1 MEVDEG
7 YYPMDVDDDVQ
18 QMLAR
23 EIAHMRQ
30 APSIHTAPNNLREP
44 TAVPDDSNQMIP
56 EPCLPPPFAWE
67 VQRTSPD
74 WSTPNGSA
82 NPNSLPPVMTSPQVV
97 PFTLSETPFGLH
109 HLALVVDTNYLIS
122 YLSFLKDLM
131 KWIPTPKMLV
141 VIPWVVVKELDSL
154 KEPYKRKVAPL
165 AQAVKDRIINPLN
178 TIDEGANARPNA
190 RDRLQDSARQATNF
204 IQELQVARH
213 PGLKGQTSYDYL
225 ADVNLSE
232 LNNDDRILECAR
244 FVRSRI
250 APNVL
255 MMTNDKNLGVKSRI
269 HGIDVAAH
277 YRKSAQDFLN
287 DIRISLGEQPVPI
300 VACAGTTPIRKA
312 NGVKQTISTPD
323 SEPRWGPAGNL
334 TKTTARLIPDPPP
347 QNRGQTRSATLQAA
361 LAPNSARTKRRD
373 SLPSVNPSKEAPS
386 AASVVPKRKRT
397 ADDDCGATVDSPSAM
412 NVDGMDIDEDA
423 PAAPKSKK
431 KRKGS
436 ASTAIQ
442 PPPTSPAPIS
452 TMAQCTATTKSQ
464 QQQYEGVQ
472 EAKKAAIKSGTS
484 SDALDVVS
492 NELCRTLPALLTIGF
507 RHVFD
512 VYDLA
517 RPGKPLKLTS
527 PPWSLEELFR
537 MLYEHWRTCFS
548 ALLGNSFDASA
559 RKFCLDKST
568 SIVRGLKYGRTGATL
583 GELRELVDHLIKFA
597 SLLRKS
603 GCFASML
610 DTQSVER
617 LLQMLKE
624 KLQQA

>member
-30 APSIHTAPNNLREP
+30 APSIHAAPNNLREP
-44 TAVPDDSNQMIP
+44 TAVPDDSNMMMP

-67 VQRTSPD
+67 VQQTTPD
-74 WSTPNGSA
+74 RSTCSRSA
-82 NPNSLPPVMTSPQVV
+82 NPNSLPRVITSPQMV
-97 PFTLSETPFGLH
+97 PYTLSETPFGLH

-165 AQAVKDRIINPLN
+165 AQAVKDRVINPLN
-178 TIDEGANARPNA
+178 TINDGATARPSA
-190 RDRLQDSARQATNF
+190 QDRLQDSARQATNF
-204 IQELQVARH
+204 IQKLQVTKH

-225 ADVNLSE
+225 SDVNLSE

-277 YRKSAQDFLN
+277 YKKSAQDFFN

-300 VACAGTTPIRKA
+300 VACTGSTPIRKA
-312 NGVKQTISTPD
+312 NGMRQTISTPN
-323 SEPRWGPAGNL
+323 SELRWGPAGNH
-334 TKTTARLIPDPPP
+334 TTRAGVPDPPP
-347 QNRGQTRSATLQAA
+347 ENQRQTRSATLQAA
-361 LAPNSARTKRRD
+361 LAPNSARMKRRD
-373 SLPSVNPSKEAPS
+373 SLPSVNQRKEAPS
-386 AASVVPKRKRT
+386 AASAVPKRKRS
-397 ADDDCGATVDSPSAM
+397 ADHNCGATVDSPSAM
-412 NVDGMDIDEDA
+412 NVDGMDLDEEA

-436 ASTAIQ
+436 ASTAVQ
-442 PPPTSPAPIS
+442 PPPTPPATIS
-452 TMAQCTATTKSQ
+452 TMAQRKATIKLQ

-484 SDALDVVS
+484 GDAVDVVS
-492 NELCRTLPALLTIGF
+492 NELCQTLPALLTIGF

-512 VYDLA
+512 VFDLA
-517 RPGKPLKLTS
+517 RPGNRLKLTS

-537 MLYEHWRTCFS
+537 MLEEHWRTCFS
-548 ALLGNSFDASA
+548 ALLGSSFDARA
-559 RKFCLDKST
+559 RKFCVDKST

-603 GCFASML
+603 GCFASMH
-610 DTQSVER
+610 DTRSVER

>member
-30 APSIHTAPNNLREP
+30 APSTHAAPNNLHEP

-56 EPCLPPPFAWE
+56 EPCSPPPFAWE
-67 VQRTSPD
+67 VQQTTSD
-74 WSTPNGSA
+74 WSTSNGSA
-82 NPNSLPPVMTSPQVV
+82 NPNSLPRVMTSPQMV
-97 PFTLSETPFGLH
+97 PYTLAETPFGLH

-178 TIDEGANARPNA
+178 TINEGANARPNA
-190 RDRLQDSARQATNF
+190 RDRLEDSARQATNF
-204 IQELQVARH
+204 IQGLQVAKH
-213 PGLKGQTSYDYL
+213 PGLKGQASYDYL
-225 ADVNLSE
+225 PDVTLSE

-277 YRKSAQDFLN
+277 YKKSAQDFLN

-300 VACAGTTPIRKA
+300 VACAGTTPTRKA
-312 NGVKQTISTPD
+312 NGMRQTISTPNR
-323 SEPRWGPAGNL
+323 EPRWGPVGNH
-334 TKTTARLIPDPPP
+334 TTTAAGVPDPPP
-347 QNRGQTRSATLQAA
+347 ENRRETRSATLQAA
-361 LAPNSARTKRRD
+361 LEPNSARTKRRD
-373 SLPSVNPSKEAPS
+373 SLPSVNQSKEVPS
-386 AASVVPKRKRT
+386 AASAVPKRKRT
-397 ADDDCGATVDSPSAM
+397 ADYDCGPKVDFPSAM
-412 NVDGMDIDEDA
+412 NADGMDIDEEA

-442 PPPTSPAPIS
+442 LPPTSPAHIS
-452 TMAQCTATTKSQ
+452 TMAQRKTTTKSQ

-484 SDALDVVS
+484 GDALDVVS

-507 RHVFD
+507 RHAFD
-512 VYDLA
+512 VFDLA
-517 RPGKPLKLTS
+517 RPRQRLKLTS

-537 MLYEHWRTCFS
+537 MLEEHWRPCFS
-548 ALLGNSFDASA
+548 ALLGSSFDARA
-559 RKFCLDKST
+559 RKFCVDKST

-583 GELRELVDHLIKFA
+583 GELQELVDHLIKFA

-603 GCFASML
+603 GCFASMH

-624 KLQQA
+624 RLQQV